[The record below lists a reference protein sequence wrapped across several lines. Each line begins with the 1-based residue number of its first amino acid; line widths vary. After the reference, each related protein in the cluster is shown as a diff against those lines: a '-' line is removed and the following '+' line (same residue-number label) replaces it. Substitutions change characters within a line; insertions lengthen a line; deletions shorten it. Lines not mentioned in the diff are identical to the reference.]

1 MAERHDPWFGLLY
14 LKPCFITLN
23 VAHVGLKVAPHP
35 KEDPETALCRIY
47 SDFIGKSKNMTV
59 HFGTFL
65 PIRFGFGFII
75 S

>member
-47 SDFIGKSKNMTV
+47 SDFTEKPEEYGGAFRHFFADQVRFRV
-59 HFGTFL
+59 HY
-65 PIRFGFGFII
+65 
-75 S
+75 